1 MDRRFRRKGT
11 WVYLWLILAGV
22 GQKNTKFC
30 KATIFQLKNEVAKK
44 KKTEPLKA

>member
-30 KATIFQLKNEVAKK
+30 NATIFQLKNEVAKK
-44 KKTEPLKA
+44 KKN